1 MGVADLKMWPKGVS
15 GNPGGRPKL
24 PEELRLIKALS
35 QNEVCRMISKY
46 ARMDMDTLEAHLER
60 RDIPVIDLA
69 MCSIFKES
77 VEKGD
82 FTRLAFLLDRAIGK
96 VKDIIDDDDTQSERE
111 KLKQLSLNELLAL
124 VKTNLPESEAV

>member
-1 MGVADLKMWPKGVS
+1 MWPKGVS